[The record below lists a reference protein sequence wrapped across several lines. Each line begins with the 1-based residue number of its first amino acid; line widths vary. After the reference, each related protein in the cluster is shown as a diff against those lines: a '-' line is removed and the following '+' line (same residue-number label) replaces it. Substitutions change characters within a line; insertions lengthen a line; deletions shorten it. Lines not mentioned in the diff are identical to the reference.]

1 MVKTAYQKLCFYPLV
16 RVAVVGV
23 LLSALLYQFHGLLS
37 GGDELV
43 ARVLGW
49 ICLGFGALH
58 GSLLVVGV
66 IRYVIQVQRASR
78 RLRDLPS
85 YVRERLD
92 QDLQT
97 GDRLD
102 DLYFT
107 SDFLLVYQLQVR
119 SKQGFACIPYPEIG
133 GVSIGKNGKANNQ
146 LDILSPE
153 GAVLHTVTCSLAP
166 SQSQAKEIER
176 KILSLKSRMQAVKDS
191 AEEQSQRDRAA
202 KQALKK
208 TLSGLRAFFCSLAAT
223 LGFLASMGV
232 AEHYRKKAELLESLQ
247 FPEDAYGALL
257 FWPNLLFY
265 VVMYGGILVMLTGG
279 VLLARDLLRSR
290 EDAYA
295 ERASKIRILLF
306 IGGALLFILFIGSVY
321 TADVHTWENLIR
333 GFYYYKT

>member
-16 RVAVVGV
+16 RVTVFGL

-58 GSLLVVGV
+58 GTLLAVGV

-78 RLRDLPS
+78 RLRALPS
-85 YVRERLD
+85 LVRDRLN

-97 GDRLD
+97 GDRIN

-107 SDFLLVYQLQVR
+107 SDFLLVYQLQFR
-119 SKQGFACIPYPEIG
+119 RKQGFACIPYPEIG
-133 GVSIGKNGKANNQ
+133 GVSIGQNGRAKNQ

-153 GAVLHTVTCSLAP
+153 GDVLHTVTYSLEV
-166 SQSQAKEIER
+166 SQAQAEEIER
-176 KILSLKSRMQAVKDS
+176 KILSLKSRMQAVKDTS
-191 AEEQSQRDRAA
+191 EEQSQRDRAV

-208 TLSGLRAFFCSLAAT
+208 TMSGLPAFFCSLAAV
-223 LGFLASMGV
+223 LGFLASIVM
-232 AEHYRKKAELLESLQ
+232 AEHFREKAELLEALQ
-247 FPEDAYGALL
+247 FPADAYGALL

-265 VVMYGGILVMLTGG
+265 VVMYGGILVMLLCG
-279 VLLARDLLRSR
+279 VLLVRNLFHSR

-306 IGGALLFILFIGSVY
+306 IGGALLFILLIGGVY
-321 TADVHTWENLIR
+321 TADVQTWENMTQ
-333 GFYYYKT
+333 GFRLLF

>member
-1 MVKTAYQKLCFYPLV
+1 MVKTAYQKLCFYPLA
-16 RVAVVGV
+16 RVAVFGL

-58 GSLLVVGV
+58 GSLLAVGV

-78 RLRDLPS
+78 RLRALPS
-85 YVRERLD
+85 LVRDRLD

-97 GDRLD
+97 GDRIN

-119 SKQGFACIPYPEIG
+119 SKQGFACIPYSEIG
-133 GVSIGKNGKANNQ
+133 GVSIGQNGRAKNQ

-153 GAVLHTVTCSLAP
+153 GTVLHTVTYSLEV
-166 SQSQAKEIER
+166 SQAQAEEIER
-176 KILSLKSRMQAVKDS
+176 KILSLKSRMQAVKDTS
-191 AEEQSQRDRAA
+191 EEQSQRDRAV

-208 TLSGLRAFFCSLAAT
+208 TMSGLPAFFCSLAAA
-223 LGFLASMGV
+223 LGLLASIVM
-232 AEHYRKKAELLESLQ
+232 AEHFREKAELLEALQ
-247 FPEDAYGALL
+247 FPADAYGALL

-265 VVMYGGILVMLTGG
+265 VMMYGGILVMLTGG
-279 VLLARDLLRSR
+279 GLLVRNLLRSK
-290 EDAYA
+290 DDSYA
-295 ERASKIRILLF
+295 ERISKIRILLF
-306 IGGALLFILFIGSVY
+306 IGGAVLFVLFMGLVY
-321 TADVHTWENLIR
+321 ATDVQTWENMTR
-333 GFYYYKT
+333 GFHLLF

>member
-16 RVAVVGV
+16 RVAVFGL

-58 GSLLVVGV
+58 GSLLAVGV

-78 RLRDLPS
+78 RLRALPS
-85 YVRERLD
+85 LVRDRLD

-97 GDRLD
+97 GDRIN

-119 SKQGFACIPYPEIG
+119 SKQGFACIPYSEIG
-133 GVSIGKNGKANNQ
+133 GVSIGQNGRAKNQ

-153 GAVLHTVTCSLAP
+153 GTVLHTVTYSLEV
-166 SQSQAKEIER
+166 SQAQAEEIER
-176 KILSLKSRMQAVKDS
+176 KILSLKSRMQAVKDTS
-191 AEEQSQRDRAA
+191 EEQSQRDRAV

-208 TLSGLRAFFCSLAAT
+208 TMSGLPAFFCSLAAV
-223 LGFLASMGV
+223 LGFLASIVM
-232 AEHYRKKAELLESLQ
+232 AEHFREKAALLESLQ

-265 VVMYGGILVMLTGG
+265 VMMYGGILVMLTGG
-279 VLLARDLLRSR
+279 VLLVRNLLRSK
-290 EDAYA
+290 DDSYA
-295 ERASKIRILLF
+295 ERISKIRILLF
-306 IGGALLFILFIGSVY
+306 IGGAVLFVLFMGLVY
-321 TADVHTWENLIR
+321 ATDVQTWENMTR
-333 GFYYYKT
+333 GFHLLF

>member
-1 MVKTAYQKLCFYPLV
+1 MVKTAYQKLWFYPLV
-16 RVAVVGV
+16 RIAVVGI
-23 LLSALLYQFHGLLS
+23 LLSVLLYQFHGFLS
-37 GGDELV
+37 AGDELV

-49 ICLGFGALH
+49 LCLGFGALH

-78 RLRDLPS
+78 RLRALPNL
-85 YVRERLD
+85 VRDRLD

-119 SKQGFACIPYPEIG
+119 SKQGFACIPYSEIG
-133 GVSIGKNGKANNQ
+133 GVSIGQNGRAKNQ

-153 GAVLHTVTCSLAP
+153 GTVLHTVTYSLEV
-166 SQSQAKEIER
+166 SQAQAEEIER
-176 KILSLKSRMQAVKDS
+176 KILSLKSRMQAVKDTS
-191 AEEQSQRDRAA
+191 EEQSQRDRAV

-208 TLSGLRAFFCSLAAT
+208 TMSGLPAFFCGLAAV
-223 LGFLASMGV
+223 LGFLASIVM
-232 AEHYRKKAELLESLQ
+232 AEHFREKAELLEALQ
-247 FPEDAYGALL
+247 FPADAYGALL

-265 VVMYGGILVMLTGG
+265 VVMYGGILVMLICG
-279 VLLARDLLRSR
+279 VLLVRDLFRSR

-306 IGGALLFILFIGSVY
+306 IGGALLFILLIGGVY
-321 TADVHTWENLIR
+321 TADVQTWENMTQ
-333 GFYYYKT
+333 GFRLLF

>member
-16 RVAVVGV
+16 RVAVFG
-23 LLSALLYQFHGLLS
+23 LFLSAFLYQLHGLLS

-58 GSLLVVGV
+58 GSLLAVGV

-78 RLRDLPS
+78 RLRALPS
-85 YVRERLD
+85 LVRDRLD

-97 GDRLD
+97 GDRIN

-119 SKQGFACIPYPEIG
+119 SKQGFACIPYSEIG
-133 GVSIGKNGKANNQ
+133 GVSIGQNGRAKNQ

-153 GAVLHTVTCSLAP
+153 GTVLHTVTYSLEV
-166 SQSQAKEIER
+166 SQAQSEEIGR
-176 KILSLKSRMQAVKDS
+176 KILSLKSRMQAVKDTS
-191 AEEQSQRDRAA
+191 EEQSQRDRAV

-208 TLSGLRAFFCSLAAT
+208 TMSGLPAFFCSLAAV
-223 LGFLASMGV
+223 LGFLASIVM
-232 AEHYRKKAELLESLQ
+232 AEHFREKAELLEALQ
-247 FPEDAYGALL
+247 FPADAYGALL

-265 VVMYGGILVMLTGG
+265 VVMYGGILVMLIGG
-279 VLLARDLLRSR
+279 ALLVRNLLRSK
-290 EDAYA
+290 DDSYA
-295 ERASKIRILLF
+295 ERISKIRILLF
-306 IGGALLFILFIGSVY
+306 IGGAVLFVLFMGLVY
-321 TADVHTWENLIR
+321 ATDVQTWENMTR
-333 GFYYYKT
+333 GFHLLF

>member
-1 MVKTAYQKLCFYPLV
+1 M
-16 RVAVVGV
+16 RVAVFGRF
-23 LLSALLYQFHGLLS
+23 LSAFLYQLHGLLS

-58 GSLLVVGV
+58 GSLLAVGV
-66 IRYVIQVQRASR
+66 IRYVIQVKRASR
-78 RLRDLPS
+78 RLRALPS
-85 YVRERLD
+85 LVRDRLD

-97 GDRLD
+97 GDRIN

-119 SKQGFACIPYPEIG
+119 SKQGFACIPYSEIG
-133 GVSIGKNGKANNQ
+133 GVSIGQNGRAKNQ

-153 GAVLHTVTCSLAP
+153 GTVLHTVTYSLEV
-166 SQSQAKEIER
+166 SQAQAEEIER
-176 KILSLKSRMQAVKDS
+176 KILSLKSRMQAVKDTS
-191 AEEQSQRDRAA
+191 EEQSQRDRAV

-208 TLSGLRAFFCSLAAT
+208 TMSGLPAFFCSLAAA
-223 LGFLASMGV
+223 LGLLASIVM
-232 AEHYRKKAELLESLQ
+232 AEHFREKAELLEALQ

-265 VVMYGGILVMLTGG
+265 VVMYGGILVMLICG
-279 VLLARDLLRSR
+279 VLLVRDLFRSR

-306 IGGALLFILFIGSVY
+306 IGGALLFILLIGGVY
-321 TADVHTWENLIR
+321 TADVQTWENMTQ
-333 GFYYYKT
+333 GFRLLF